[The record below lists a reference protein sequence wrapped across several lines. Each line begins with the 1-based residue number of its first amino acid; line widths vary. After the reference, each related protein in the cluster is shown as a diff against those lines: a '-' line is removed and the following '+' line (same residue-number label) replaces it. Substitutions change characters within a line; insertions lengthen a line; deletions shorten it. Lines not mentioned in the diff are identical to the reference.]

1 MSHLI
6 KPILDGTYPKVSY
19 GKGVFLYDEHG
30 KDYLD
35 ASSGA
40 VTVSV
45 GHGVQEITDVL
56 ENQAKRVS
64 FVYRSQFTSEAAER
78 LAEKIYKLSN
88 GHLSYSFFVNS
99 GTEATETAMKMAL
112 QHFQEKG
119 QGSKLKILSR
129 WMSYHGITIGSLSMS
144 GHSIR
149 RTRFVPLLQ
158 DYPTVSAPYCYRCPY
173 HMEFPSCQLRC
184 ADELERAIIRIGEEH
199 IAAFIAEPIIGAAGA
214 AITPPPGYYERIRD
228 ICNRYN
234 ILFIADEVMTGLGRT
249 GKMFGYDHW
258 EAKPDIVTLGKGL
271 GAGYTPIAAAVAT
284 EEVMLPIKKGSKLVM
299 SGHTFSANPLS
310 CATALSV
317 LQYVEKHNLVDESA
331 QKGAYLK
338 KELLKLKER
347 FSIIGDVR
355 GEGLLLG
362 VEFVEDKK
370 TKEPFPTSAQLTNQ
384 IIQTA
389 MQNGLLLYPSAA
401 GIEGVRGD
409 AVIISP
415 PFTIKEGEIKELLCR
430 FEKTLSSI
438 EMRLKNNPEERE

>member
-173 HMEFPSCQLRC
+173 QMEFPSCQLRC

-228 ICNRYN
+228 ICDRYN

-438 EMRLKNNPEERE
+438 EMRLKNNQEERE

>member
-19 GKGVFLYDEHG
+19 GNGVFLYDEHG

-173 HMEFPSCQLRC
+173 HIEFPSCQLRC

-228 ICNRYN
+228 ICDRYN

-331 QKGAYLK
+331 QKGTYLK

-438 EMRLKNNPEERE
+438 EKRLKNNQEERE